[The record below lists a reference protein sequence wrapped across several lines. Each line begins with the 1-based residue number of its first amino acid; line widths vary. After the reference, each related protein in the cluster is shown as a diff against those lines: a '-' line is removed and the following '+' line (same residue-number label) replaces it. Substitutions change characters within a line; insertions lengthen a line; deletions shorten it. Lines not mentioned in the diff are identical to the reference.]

1 MNSITYLNITY
12 FRPSKDVIDN
22 TKESEEEED
31 ISTDATTERF
41 KPTYKTVDRTRFRD
55 LGEVADEN
63 SESDL
68 LPKYTTISRTKSSE
82 NIPEETTSPKY
93 VTLRRQ
99 RPTYKED
106 EISDEEIT
114 PVAVS
119 STSQA
124 PRYFTQS

>member
-1 MNSITYLNITY
+1 
-12 FRPSKDVIDN
+12 VIDN
-22 TKESEEEED
+22 TKESEEED
-31 ISTDATTERF
+31 IPTDATTERF

-55 LGEVADEN
+55 LGEVADVADEN
-63 SESDL
+63 SESDS

-82 NIPEETTSPKY
+82 SNPEETTSPKY

-106 EISDEEIT
+106 ELISDEEIT

-124 PRYFTQS
+124 PRYITQL

>member
-1 MNSITYLNITY
+1 M
-12 FRPSKDVIDN
+12 IDN
-22 TKESEEEED
+22 TKESEEED
-31 ISTDATTERF
+31 IPIDATTERF
-41 KPTYKTVDRTRFRD
+41 KPTYKTVDRTRYRD

-63 SESDL
+63 SEIDS
-68 LPKYTTISRTKSSE
+68 LPKYTTISRTKSTESS
-82 NIPEETTSPKY
+82 PEEPTSPKY

-124 PRYFTQS
+124 PRYVIQSCTIKT

>member
-1 MNSITYLNITY
+1 LFFHNNITY

-22 TKESEEEED
+22 TKELEEED

-63 SESDL
+63 SESDS

-82 NIPEETTSPKY
+82 SNPEETTSPKY
-93 VTLRRQ
+93 ITLRRQ

-124 PRYFTQS
+124 PRYIT

>member
-1 MNSITYLNITY
+1 MNDNIIY
-12 FRPSKDVIDN
+12 FRPSKDVVDN
-22 TKESEEEED
+22 IKESEEED
-31 ISTDATTERF
+31 IPSDVTTERF
-41 KPTYKTVDRTRFRD
+41 KPTYKTVDRTRYRD

-63 SESDL
+63 SESYA
-68 LPKYTTISRTKSSE
+68 LPKYTTISRTKSTES
-82 NIPEETTSPKY
+82 NLQETTSPKY

-119 STSQA
+119 STSQT
-124 PRYFTQS
+124 PRYIAQS

>member
-1 MNSITYLNITY
+1 LNNNITY

-22 TKESEEEED
+22 TKESEEEEED
-31 ISTDATTERF
+31 IPTDATTERF

-82 NIPEETTSPKY
+82 SNPEETTSPKY

-99 RPTYKED
+99 RPTYNKED

-114 PVAVS
+114 PAVAVS
-119 STSQA
+119 STSQT
-124 PRYFTQS
+124 PRYITLS